1 MDLNGKI
8 KTKIYWQTLIDTIE
22 WKIHGGGGGAR
33 GGKLVKISIFKNSSR
48 RSRQTTCISL
58 ISCRIKIR
66 ADRALYY
73 VSSQPKVINI
83 YVRLILYRTTKTASV
98 RINLGVITFCPR
110 SKRTLATWPSDEYV
124 TLWIVWLA
132 TNPSPRQI
140 FIAIW
145 LPPSL
150 FLSPPFVPRLPKID
164 ETPVNIVEIVI

>member
-1 MDLNGKI
+1 MPA
-8 KTKIYWQTLIDTIE
+8 TKPSCLYFISESILYSIVLRNLADF
-22 WKIHGGGGGAR
+22 AR
-33 GGKLVKISIFKNSSR
+33 LATNLR
-48 RSRQTTCISL
+48 PPPPSL
-58 ISCRIKIR
+58 PS
-66 ADRALYY
+66 AEG
-73 VSSQPKVINI
+73 SPKVSASSP
-83 YVRLILYRTTKTASV
+83 RFRKTILLYQTTKTASV
-98 RINLGVITFCPR
+98 RINLGVITFCSR